1 MNQFKALLQTIQNE
15 HLFIQTHN
23 YPDPDALASARGLQV
38 LLKHHGIASTICYKG
53 HIDKFNTLEMLE
65 LLHIEIYPGSRLD
78 MNNEDEIILVD
89 CQKGNNNVKD
99 FNGSE
104 IACIDH
110 HKMQKTDYY
119 RHYDI
124 RSNVGACSTIISS
137 YFLENQIPI
146 DPEMATTLLYGIKMD
161 TANLTR
167 QASDMDVDMFGYL
180 YKLARRDII
189 SQLDS
194 NSLKLSDLNSYAK
207 AIADLRIHD
216 MVGFANIG
224 KDCSEAIIGTLG
236 DFLLTVI
243 EVHMTMVYSYRAG
256 GLKFSLRS
264 DTPQFDC
271 AQMIKAALE
280 GYGDGGGHATMAAGF
295 IPQIPTEKEALAIAS
310 IIEDRIT
317 GLASNKMDYTFH
329 LSFQG

>member
-1 MNQFKALLQTIQNE
+1 MNQFQTLLKAIKNK
-15 HLFIQTHN
+15 HIYIQTHN
-23 YPDPDALASARGLQV
+23 YPDPDALASAKGLQA
-38 LLKHHGIASTICYKG
+38 LLSHYSISSTICYKG

-65 LLHIEIYPGSRLD
+65 LLHIEIYPGSKLALRD
-78 MNNEDEIILVD
+78 EDEIILVD

-99 FNGSE
+99 FPGEE

-110 HKMQKTDYY
+110 HKLQDTSYY

-124 RSNVGACSTIISS
+124 RSNTGACSTIIAS

-146 DPEMATTLLYGIKMD
+146 DEEMATTLLYGIKID

-167 QASDMDVDMFGYL
+167 QASDMDVDMFGFL
-180 YKLARRDII
+180 YKLANKDII
-189 SQLDS
+189 RQLDT

-207 AIADLRIHD
+207 AIADLRIRNKT
-216 MVGFANIG
+216 GFANIG

-236 DFLLTVI
+236 DFLLTII
-243 EVHMTMVYSYRAG
+243 EVHLTMVYSYRAG
-256 GLKFSLRS
+256 GIKFSLRS
-264 DTPQFDC
+264 DNPHFDC
-271 AQMIKAALE
+271 ARIIKAALE

-295 IPQIPTEKEALAIAS
+295 IPNIPTEEEALSIAS
-310 IIEDRIT
+310 VIEDRVSA
-317 GLASNKMDYTFH
+317 LAESGQEYTFQ